1 MAVVNNDRGEELL
14 QLNTNAGK
22 DTDTTD
28 AAREVAC
35 TRSAS
40 AAKPPSK
47 WKASK
52 PAYLHII
59 KWIALIII
67 ALCVCVGS
75 VLSKITLVSITGR
88 MFSLVSSLDGHTLPQ
103 SVLFVQLTL
112 ILVIPEAVSFIRCL
126 IWGVIGKTTER
137 FPWPN
142 RSAFI
147 GVSQYI
153 YN

>member
-1 MAVVNNDRGEELL
+1 MAVDNNDRVEEML
-14 QLNTNAGK
+14 QPWLSTAAR
-22 DTDTTD
+22 DTDTG
-28 AAREVAC
+28 AARNIEC
-35 TRSAS
+35 IRSAP
-40 AAKPPSK
+40 ATKPLK
-47 WKASK
+47 GNK

-75 VLSKITLVSITGR
+75 VLSKVTLVSITGR
-88 MFSLVSSLDGHTLPQ
+88 MFSFVSSRDGHMHTLPQ
-103 SVLFVQLTL
+103 SILFVQLTL

-147 GVSQYI
+147 GVSQ
-153 YN
+153 